1 MRKYIVI
8 IILLI
13 NAVKVSHAQ
22 VQVTAQVDPTDI
34 LIGGRAHF
42 SIVVNVPKGETVSF
56 PMYKNNEEMI
66 PGLEVLSVKRDT
78 MINGNRMKVRE
89 IYTLTGWDEKKV
101 LNTCTKRF
109 LLEGIFIIHIVLFL
123 M

>member
-42 SIVVNVPKGETVSF
+42 
-56 PMYKNNEEMI
+56 
-66 PGLEVLSVKRDT
+66 
-78 MINGNRMKVRE
+78 
-89 IYTLTGWDEKKV
+89 
-101 LNTCTKRF
+101 
-109 LLEGIFIIHIVLFL
+109 
-123 M
+123 

>member
-1 MRKYIVI
+1 M
-8 IILLI
+8 
-13 NAVKVSHAQ
+13 
-22 VQVTAQVDPTDI
+22 DPTDI

-101 LNTCTKRF
+101 LNTCTKSSCWREYSLYTSF
-109 LLEGIFIIHIVLFL
+109 CS
-123 M
+123 